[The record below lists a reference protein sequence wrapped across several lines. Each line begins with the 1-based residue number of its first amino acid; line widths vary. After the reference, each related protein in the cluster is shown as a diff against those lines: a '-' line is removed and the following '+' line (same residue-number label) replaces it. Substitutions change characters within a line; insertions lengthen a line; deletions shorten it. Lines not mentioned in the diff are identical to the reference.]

1 MTDILTPALKS
12 ELLRHFDQIAT
23 MDLDQAGW
31 AERESSDMFQSDHFS
46 GGFDA
51 TEGEFLFSYFPD
63 EGGEFWFGISLAD
76 VQRAIDSRE
85 VPDLKMRVAE

>member
-1 MTDILTPALKS
+1 MTEILTPALKS
-12 ELLRHFDQIAT
+12 ELFRHFDDIAA

-31 AERESSDMFQSDHFS
+31 TERESSDMFQSDHFS

-51 TEGEFLFSYFPD
+51 IEGEFLFSYFPD
-63 EGGEFWFGISLAD
+63 EGGELWFGITLGEL
-76 VQRAIDSRE
+76 QRAIASRE